1 LPGIHTFVKKIPGNM
16 ENQYPEKI
24 SIKNWSEDDRPRE
37 KLVLK
42 GKPSL
47 SDAELIAILIGS
59 GNREESA
66 VELSKRILKSVGDNL
81 IELSRLSV
89 NDLEKFKGIGEAKAI
104 TIIAALELGRRRRGA
119 EVLERKKIQ
128 TSGDVFEVL
137 QMKIGDLLY
146 EQFAVVL
153 LNRANE
159 VIQTVVVSDGGVT
172 GTVADPKRI
181 FKIALETNAAAI
193 ILGHNHPSGNLRPS
207 ESDIKLTKKIR
218 DAGALLDINVLDHV
232 IVGIEKYFS
241 FADEGLI

>member
-1 LPGIHTFVKKIPGNM
+1 M
-16 ENQYPEKI
+16 ENQYVDKN
-24 SIKNWSEDDRPRE
+24 SIKFWAENDRPRE
-37 KLVLK
+37 KLLLK

-47 SDAELIAILIGS
+47 SDAELIAVLIGS
-59 GNREESA
+59 GNRDESA

-89 NDLEKFKGIGEAKAI
+89 NDLQKFKGIGEAKAI
-104 TIIAALELGRRRRGA
+104 SIVSAMELGRRRRGA
-119 EVLERKKIQ
+119 EALERKKIA
-128 TSGDVFEVL
+128 TSSDAFEIF

-146 EQFAVVL
+146 EQFAIIL
-153 LNRANE
+153 LNRGNE
-159 VIQTVVVSDGGVT
+159 AIQTIIVSDGGVA

-181 FKIALETNAAAI
+181 FKLALENNAASI

-218 DAGALLDINVLDHV
+218 EAGLLLEINVLDHI

>member
-1 LPGIHTFVKKIPGNM
+1 M
-16 ENQYPEKI
+16 QNQYPEKT
-24 SIKNWSEDDRPRE
+24 SIKHWSEDDRPRE

-66 VELSKRILKSVGDNL
+66 VELSKRILKSVSDNL

-89 NDLEKFKGIGEAKAI
+89 SDLEKFKGIGEAKAI

-119 EVLERKKIQ
+119 EVMERKKIQ
-128 TSGDVFEVL
+128 TSSDAFEVL

-159 VIQTVVVSDGGVT
+159 VIQTVVVSDGGVN
-172 GTVADPKRI
+172 GTVADPRRI
-181 FKIALETNAAAI
+181 FKLAIESNAASI
-193 ILGHNHPSGNLRPS
+193 ILGHNHPSGNLKPS
-207 ESDIKLTKKIR
+207 ESDLKLTKKIKE
-218 DAGALLDINVLDHV
+218 AGLLLDINVLDHV
-232 IVGIEKYFS
+232 IVGIEKYYS
-241 FADEGLI
+241 FADEGVF

>member
-1 LPGIHTFVKKIPGNM
+1 
-16 ENQYPEKI
+16 
-24 SIKNWSEDDRPRE
+24 
-37 KLVLK
+37 
-42 GKPSL
+42 
-47 SDAELIAILIGS
+47 
-59 GNREESA
+59 
-66 VELSKRILKSVGDNL
+66 L